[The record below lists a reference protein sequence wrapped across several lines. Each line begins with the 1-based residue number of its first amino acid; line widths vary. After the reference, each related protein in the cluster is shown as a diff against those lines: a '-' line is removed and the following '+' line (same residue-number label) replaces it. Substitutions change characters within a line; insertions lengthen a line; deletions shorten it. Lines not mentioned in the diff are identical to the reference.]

1 MRIGLTGL
9 VGSLV
14 LALSACNPAQEAAAP
29 KPAPKLALP
38 AQPHQAMV
46 AAANPHAVEAG
57 LEILRAGG
65 TALDAAVAV
74 QAMLGLVEP
83 QSSGLGGGSFMLYYD
98 AKSGKLSAWDGREQA
113 PAGMRA
119 DTFMDANGK
128 PWDYFTAVNSGHA
141 VGSPGAIAMLGKAH
155 EQFGRLDWAKDLQP
169 ARKLAENGFSVSPR
183 LHGLLEAYGKRSG
196 LDKNAAAKAY
206 FFLPDGE
213 PLPVGYNLKNP
224 AYVHSLDLI
233 AKDPRALL
241 EGPLAREI
249 VQAVHEGPHPG
260 TMTLEDL
267 KNYQPREREPVCR
280 PYKQYSICGAPP
292 PSSGG
297 MAINS
302 IMGILSNEP
311 VSPGGA
317 SSVENWHNFIEAQ
330 RLAYA
335 DRDKYVAD
343 DRFVDVPMQGL
354 LDPKY
359 LKARAGLISE
369 DKAIAHVT
377 AGDPGG
383 PPYGRDTTMEPGGTS
398 HFVIVDQW
406 GNALSMTT
414 TVESVFGNKRF
425 VGGFLL
431 NNQLT
436 DFARNAVD
444 ENGLPLANAPA
455 PGKRPRSSMA
465 PTIVM
470 KDGKPFLLAGSPG
483 GNSIIAYVAK
493 TIVGVL
499 DWGLTPQQAIDLPNV
514 IARGDVTR
522 VGPLNL
528 DPKLVPAL
536 RAMGHD
542 IQTPQGENSGLHLI
556 EIKEDGSVMGGADP
570 RREGQARKP

>member
-1 MRIGLTGL
+1 MRIGLTGW
-9 VGSLV
+9 VAGVV
-14 LALSACNPAQEAAAP
+14 LALTGCNQVQES
-29 KPAPKLALP
+29 PAPTSIPQLALP

-57 LEILRAGG
+57 LEVLREGG

-83 QSSGLGGGSFMLYYD
+83 QSSGLGGGSFMLYFN
-98 AKSGKLSAWDGREQA
+98 AKTGKLSSWDGREQA

-128 PWDYFTAVNSGHA
+128 PWGYFTAVNSGHA

-155 EQFGRLDWAKDLQP
+155 EQFGRLDWTKDLQP
-169 ARKLAENGFSVSPR
+169 ARKLAADGFAVSPR
-183 LHGLLEAYGKRSG
+183 LHGLLQAYGKRSG
-196 LDKNAAAKAY
+196 LYANAAARGY
-206 FFLPDGE
+206 FFLPDGS

-233 AKDPRALL
+233 AKNPRALL
-241 EGPLAREI
+241 EGPLAKEI
-249 VQAVHEGPHPG
+249 VQAVHEGPNPG
-260 TMTLEDL
+260 TMMMEDL
-267 KNYQPREREPVCR
+267 KNYQPRERKPVCR
-280 PYKQYSICGAPP
+280 PYRDYTICSAPP

-302 IMGILSNEP
+302 IMGILANEP
-311 VSPGGA
+311 IAIGGA
-317 SSVENWHNFIEAQ
+317 NSVENWHNFIEAQ

-343 DRFVDVPMQGL
+343 DRYVDVPLQGML
-354 LDPKY
+354 STKY
-359 LKARAGLISE
+359 LKQRASLISE

-383 PPYGRDTTMEPGGTS
+383 PPFGRDTTMEPGGTS
-398 HFVIVDQW
+398 HFSIVDQW
-406 GNALSMTT
+406 GNAVSMTT

-444 ENGLPLANAPA
+444 EEGRPLANAPG
-455 PGKRPRSSMA
+455 PGKRPRSSMS

-499 DWGLTPQQAIDLPNV
+499 DWGLTPQQAINLPNV
-514 IARGDVTR
+514 ISRGDITR
-522 VGPLNL
+522 VGTLNL

-542 IQTPQGENSGLHLI
+542 IGTPKGENSGLHLI
-556 EIKEDGSVMGGADP
+556 EIKSDGSVLGGADP